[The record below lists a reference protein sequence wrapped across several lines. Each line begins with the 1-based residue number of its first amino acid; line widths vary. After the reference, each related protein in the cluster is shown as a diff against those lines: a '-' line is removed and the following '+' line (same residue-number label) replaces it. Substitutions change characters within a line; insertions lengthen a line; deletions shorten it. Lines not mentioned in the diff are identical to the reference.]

1 MLKSLLTLII
11 LFVLNSFSASADDI
25 ADFQIEGMSIG
36 DSLLLHVSKNEID
49 QLRKY
54 NVYPNKDY
62 YTFYIE
68 KEFLKL
74 NSYDFLQIDLKK
86 NDKNFIIPVIGGII
100 NFPNNIDKCKLK
112 KKEIINEIINTY
124 PNLNREDRNTT
135 HPQDKTNKSYVY
147 QTYFRLNNGAIVI
160 DCEDWSA
167 DKEISNNYKDQLKV
181 YVISNEYNKWIN
193 NEAYN

>member
-1 MLKSLLTLII
+1 M
-11 LFVLNSFSASADDI
+11 
-25 ADFQIEGMSIG
+25 
-36 DSLLLHVSKNEID
+36 
-49 QLRKY
+49 
-54 NVYPNKDY
+54 
-62 YTFYIE
+62 
-68 KEFLKL
+68 
-74 NSYDFLQIDLKK
+74 
-86 NDKNFIIPVIGGII
+86 
-100 NFPNNIDKCKLK
+100 K

-160 DCEDWSA
+160 DCEDWST

-181 YVISNEYNKWIN
+181 YVISNEYNKWLN

>member
-11 LFVLNSFSASADDI
+11 LFIFNSVSASADDI

-160 DCEDWSA
+160 DCEDWST

-181 YVISNEYNKWIN
+181 YVISNESNKGLN
-193 NEAYN
+193 NGAYN

>member
-11 LFVLNSFSASADDI
+11 LFIFNSVSASADDI

-112 KKEIINEIINTY
+112 KEIINEIINTY

-160 DCEDWSA
+160 DCEDWST

-181 YVISNEYNKWIN
+181 YVISNEYNKWLN

>member
-11 LFVLNSFSASADDI
+11 LFIFNSVSASADDI

-160 DCEDWSA
+160 DCEDWST

-181 YVISNEYNKWIN
+181 YVISNEYNKWLN

>member
-1 MLKSLLTLII
+1 MKIFIALLVLIFSLQSWTK
-11 LFVLNSFSASADDI
+11 ADDI
-25 ADFQIEGMSIG
+25 TDFQIEGMSIG

-62 YTFYIE
+62 YTLYIE

-74 NSYDFLQIDLKK
+74 NTYDFLQIDLKK

-112 KKEIINEIINTY
+112 KKEIINEIISTY
-124 PNLNREDRNTT
+124 PNLNREDRNIT

-147 QTYFRLNNGAIVI
+147 QTYFRLNSGAIVI